1 MGVGVTSM
9 ASFSRQRGRE
19 GGSTLA
25 GPAAPSLPSASQPLK
40 RPRDEDTKAA
50 PRTAVVKTAPTAAS
64 SAASSVPRPALARPQ
79 LAPTSARGKAAAQPA
94 TPLPTVCRVCC
105 ANASALSDAV
115 QSYEDA
121 FDAART
127 AMVEATLRHMTSDET
142 VAAIQR
148 AIALSDSQL
157 HAALTVHG
165 HHDVA
170 NHHH

>member
-1 MGVGVTSM
+1 MDVGVTSM

-50 PRTAVVKTAPTAAS
+50 SRTAVVKTAPSAS

-79 LAPTSARGKAAAQPA
+79 LAPTSARGKAAAQPV

-127 AMVEATLRHMTSDET
+127 AMVESTLRHMTSDET

-165 HHDVA
+165 QHDVA